1 MARKY
6 TSKIGGQAVIE
17 GVMMRGERSMA
28 TAVRDENGNI
38 VVESRYIKPVS
49 ERPKSH
55 RIPFVRGVFNFF
67 DSMAS
72 GVKTLMRSGEVFEG
86 DVEPGKVEKWFAKKL
101 KVNIYDI
108 MMVFSVIL
116 GVALAIGLF
125 FFLPLLIITP
135 IKNAVANN
143 YGADTNNLWY
153 VSVLYALFE
162 GLIRIIIFVLYIAL
176 TTLMKTIKRTYMYHG
191 AEHKTISCYEHGLD

>member
-1 MARKY
+1 MAKKY

-28 TAVRDENGNI
+28 TAVRDEKGNI

-67 DSMAS
+67 DSMAM

-86 DVEPGKVEKWFAKKL
+86 DVEPGKSGKWFAKNSNKYL
-101 KVNIYDI
+101 RYNDGIFRHFGRSAGYRT
-108 MMVFSVIL
+108 VF
-116 GVALAIGLF
+116 LF
-125 FFLPLLIITP
+125 TP
-135 IKNAVANN
+135 FDNHS
-143 YGADTNNLWY
+143 D
-153 VSVLYALFE
+153 
-162 GLIRIIIFVLYIAL
+162 
-176 TTLMKTIKRTYMYHG
+176 KRRSR
-191 AEHKTISCYEHGLD
+191 EKFRRRRK